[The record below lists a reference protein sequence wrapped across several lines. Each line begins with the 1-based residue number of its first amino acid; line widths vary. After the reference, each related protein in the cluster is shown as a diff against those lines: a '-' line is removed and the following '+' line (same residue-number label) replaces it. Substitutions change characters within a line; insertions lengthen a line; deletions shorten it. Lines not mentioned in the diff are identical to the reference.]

1 MASLIS
7 FIAGSVF
14 VFLILMVLENRGK
27 LRWIKKFG
35 NPQIGGRASPPKP
48 HKPTGITQAGQTPRE
63 MCGLSKGLETYRRRL
78 QQQEQDN
85 PPKNFSDPNE

>member
-1 MASLIS
+1 MGSVIA

-14 VFLILMVLENRGK
+14 VFLILAVLENRGK
-27 LRWIKKFG
+27 LRFIRKFG
-35 NPQIGGRASPPKP
+35 NPQIGGRASPPRP
-48 HKPTGITQAGQTPRE
+48 HKPTGTTQAGQTPRE

-85 PPKNFSDPNE
+85 PPKNFSDPDE